1 MKKKNQTVIATEE
14 NVISFIKSDVYLFID
29 TLRQLG
35 GDKKFEHEQAMR
47 MLDAKFGN
55 ISEELMT
62 KVSKALEEHGIV
74 DTEQEVKQEKKQE
87 KKQEVKQEK
96 KQEAKEKKQAKWV
109 FSKTVKLDAFERML
123 EKAWADSGLKDESI
137 KQAVRDEIAKWHKLD
152 SASPLAGYSKYHR
165 PQSQEELEMGIYE
178 CFAMQFS
185 KYNKDMEDKDMEDKD
200 MEQTVKD
207 EELKEAEWEYFE
219 DETGDSPY
227 AEATATID
235 GKEVTVGY
243 LWDEQDGG
251 CYVRIDGA
259 DVEDK
264 AICDHCC
271 EVAQKAIGKELTG
284 LSYGL
289 WESWVEYHGLHEGWE
304 DMDEDERYEL
314 YNKAIVQC

>member
-1 MKKKNQTVIATEE
+1 MKKKNQTVTATEE
-14 NVISFIKSDVYLFID
+14 NVISFIRSDVYLYID

-62 KVSKALEEHGIV
+62 KASKALEEHGIV
-74 DTEQEVKQEKKQE
+74 DTEQEVKQE
-87 KKQEVKQEK
+87 V
-96 KQEAKEKKQAKWV
+96 KEKKQAKWV
-109 FSKTVKLDAFERML
+109 FSKTVKLDAFERMC

-137 KQAVRDEIAKWHKLD
+137 KQEVHDEIAKWHKLD
-152 SASPLAGYSKYHR
+152 SASPLAGYDKHHR
-165 PQSQEELEMGIYE
+165 PQSQEELEKQMYE
-178 CFAMQFS
+178 DFDMQFS
-185 KYNKDMEDKDMEDKD
+185 QYDKDMEEQD

-227 AEATATID
+227 AEANATID

-251 CYVRIDGA
+251 CYVRINGA
-259 DVEDK
+259 DVRDRGV
-264 AICDHCC
+264 CDHCC
-271 EVAQKAIGKELTG
+271 EVVQKAIGKELTG

-304 DMDEDERYEL
+304 DMDDDERHDL
-314 YNKAIVQC
+314 YNKAIVCC